1 MVSLYQV
8 EQLQFDDT
16 AASLTTTPASGEFQ
30 VNTYTTSNQSG
41 SSTAALNDGS
51 FVVTWTS
58 DLQDGDYYG
67 IYAQRYD
74 LDGDVNGAEFQVN
87 TYTTSNQWK
96 SSTAALSDG
105 GFVVTWTS
113 DLQDGDYYG
122 IYAQRYDAN
131 GDVNGAEFQV
141 NTYTTS
147 EQYGSSTAALSDGGF
162 VVTWHSDLQDGDGYG
177 IYAQRYDVDGDVNG
191 AEFQVNTY
199 TTSTQTSSSTAALND
214 GGFVVTWTSVGQDGD
229 NSGIYA
235 QRYDVNGD
243 VNGAEFQVNTY
254 TTSYQNN
261 SSTAALN
268 DGGFVVTWESYHQD
282 GDYYGIYAQRYDAN
296 GDALGEVTINS
307 TPVVASVIADAST
320 TEDSAY
326 SYDASSSFSD
336 ADGDT
341 LSYTAKLSNGNA
353 LPSWL
358 SISSTGTLSGTPANA
373 DVGALAV
380 IVTAADSDALMAS
393 DTFTLTVRNVATVID
408 ADGNLWDSTIAVG
421 DGSFIGAE
429 EAQLYR
435 SYFGA
440 MGRLP
445 DEGGYNWWLGEIQ
458 AGRHTLE
465 SMAAGFVD
473 SSEFKS
479 LADTD
484 SSGVISNQEF
494 ILHMY
499 NGVFG
504 RDPDAEGL
512 AWWVGQLD
520 TQAKT
525 QPDAFISMTQSN
537 EYVELTVETVAD
549 MMFL

>member
-1 MVSLYQV
+1 MKITGTAGNDTLTVLTNTDSVQAGVGTDTIVFAGNYADYTFSQADSYVSILTHNTTGQVVSLYQV

-30 VNTYTTSNQSG
+30 VNTYTTSEQS
-41 SSTAALNDGS
+41 
-51 FVVTWTS
+51 V
-58 DLQDGDYYG
+58 
-67 IYAQRYD
+67 
-74 LDGDVNGAEFQVN
+74 
-87 TYTTSNQWK
+87 

-105 GFVVTWTS
+105 GFVVTWHS
-113 DLQDGDYYG
+113 DLQDGDGFGIYAQRYDVDGDVNGAEFQVNTNTTSWQAFSSTAALSDGGFVVTWSSLGQDADGYG

-131 GDVNGAEFQV
+131 GDDNGAEFQV

-162 VVTWHSDLQDGDGYG
+162 VVTWSSLDQDGDGYG
-177 IYAQRYDVDGDVNG
+177 V
-191 AEFQVNTY
+191 F
-199 TTSTQTSSSTAALND
+199 
-214 GGFVVTWTSVGQDGD
+214 
-229 NSGIYA
+229 
-235 QRYDVNGD
+235 
-243 VNGAEFQVNTY
+243 
-254 TTSYQNN
+254 
-261 SSTAALN
+261 
-268 DGGFVVTWESYHQD
+268 
-282 GDYYGIYAQRYDAN
+282 AQRYDAN

-380 IVTAADSDALMAS
+380 IVTAADSGALMAS

-421 DGSFIGAE
+421 DGSFIVAE

-473 SSEFKS
+473 SSEFKALS
-479 LADTD
+479 DTD
-484 SSGVISNQEF
+484 NSGAISNEEF

-520 TQAKT
+520 AGTKT

-549 MMFL
+549 MMFLQINRSVAVT

>member
-1 MVSLYQV
+1 MKITGTAGNDTLTVLTNTDSVQAGVGTDTIVFAGNYADYTFSQADSYVSILTHNTTGQVVSLYQV

-30 VNTYTTSNQSG
+30 VNTYTTSDQ
-41 SSTAALNDGS
+41 
-51 FVVTWTS
+51 
-58 DLQDGDYYG
+58 YG
-67 IYAQRYD
+67 
-74 LDGDVNGAEFQVN
+74 
-87 TYTTSNQWK
+87 

-105 GFVVTWTS
+105 GFVVTWNS
-113 DLQDGDYYG
+113 NLQDGDGYG
-122 IYAQRYDAN
+122 VYAQRYDVN

-162 VVTWHSDLQDGDGYG
+162 VVTWSSLDQDGDGYG
-177 IYAQRYDVDGDVNG
+177 V
-191 AEFQVNTY
+191 F
-199 TTSTQTSSSTAALND
+199 
-214 GGFVVTWTSVGQDGD
+214 
-229 NSGIYA
+229 
-235 QRYDVNGD
+235 
-243 VNGAEFQVNTY
+243 
-254 TTSYQNN
+254 
-261 SSTAALN
+261 
-268 DGGFVVTWESYHQD
+268 
-282 GDYYGIYAQRYDAN
+282 AQRYDAN

-380 IVTAADSDALMAS
+380 IVTAADSGALMAS

-421 DGSFIGAE
+421 DGSFIVAE

-473 SSEFKS
+473 SSEFKALS
-479 LADTD
+479 DTD
-484 SSGVISNQEF
+484 NSGAISNEEF

-520 TQAKT
+520 AGTKT

-549 MMFL
+549 MMFLQINRSVAVN